1 MKKYNLGYKI
11 LVMIICVA
19 LMISGAQMFAFAD
32 SAEAENLC
40 GDINA
45 NGVIDAAD
53 MVF

>member
-1 MKKYNLGYKI
+1 MKKYMGCKI

-32 SAEAENLC
+32 SAEGENFC
-40 GDINA
+40 GDIND
-45 NGVIDAAD
+45 NGTIDVAD